1 MAPVPE
7 DRGRKITIPEGHDM
21 RVREA
26 IEQSLVQDLTLSMML
41 GLSVFYKDLTSYDQR
56 LYFRKVY
63 LNKSM

>member
-1 MAPVPE
+1 
-7 DRGRKITIPEGHDM
+7 M

>member
-1 MAPVPE
+1 M
-7 DRGRKITIPEGHDM
+7 
-21 RVREA
+21 EA
-26 IEQSLVQDLTLSMML
+26 IEQSLVQEDLTLSMML